1 MTVST
6 KTDAG
11 RETREAILNA
21 LRDYRHLRGYYP
33 TQEEIQVSLD
43 LSRGSFLWHLNSLV
57 AQGYLSYERGRFART
72 LRVSRKSRESLQ

>member
-1 MTVST
+1 MST
-6 KTDAG
+6 KTEAG
-11 RETREAILNA
+11 RETREAILNL
-21 LRDYRHLRGYYP
+21 LREHRSLHGYYP
-33 TQEEIQVSLD
+33 TQEDIQDLLD